1 MSTEHLDVLIVG
13 AGLSGIG
20 AAYRLQTELPGKS
33 YAILEARANSG
44 GTWDLFK
51 YPGIRSDSDMFT
63 LGYPFRPWTDAKAIA
78 DGDSIL
84 RYVRDTARENGIDKK
99 IRYNRKVTTASW
111 SSADSTW
118 SVTVTTGDEDETLTC
133 NFLYLCSGYYSY
145 EGGYTPDFPG
155 RESFAGEVV
164 HPQFWPEEL
173 DYSDKKVVVIGSG
186 ATAVTLVPTMSRDA
200 SHVTMLQRSPTYI
213 LALPSSDKLSDTIR
227 AVLPN
232 QLAHSIARWKSIVV
246 NLSFYQLCRRSPA
259 RAKRLLNLAISRQLP
274 EEIPLDPH
282 FTPTYDPWD
291 QRLCVVPDGDLFKAL
306 RSGKASIETDRID
319 TFTETGIR
327 LASGRELEADIIVTA
342 TGLKMEACGGMS
354 IEVDG
359 EPVTLGDRYVY
370 KGMMISDVPNFAMCV
385 GYTNASW
392 TLRADLTSMY
402 VCRLLTEMDKRGYS
416 KCVPHATE
424 EMDQRPILDL
434 ASGYVMRAVEQFPK
448 QGSKSPW
455 NMRQNYILDR
465 LHSTF
470 GSINDHMTFSKAPA
484 RHSTPVPSKS

>member
-99 IRYNRKVTTASW
+99 IRYNRKVTAASW

-118 SVTVTTGDEDETLTC
+118 TVTVTTGDEDETLTC

-155 RESFAGEVV
+155 RESFSGDVV

-213 LALPSSDKLSDTIR
+213 LALRPATNYRTPFAQYCRINSRTASLDGR
-227 AVLPN
+227 A
-232 QLAHSIARWKSIVV
+232 S
-246 NLSFYQLCRRSPA
+246 
-259 RAKRLLNLAISRQLP
+259 
-274 EEIPLDPH
+274 
-282 FTPTYDPWD
+282 
-291 QRLCVVPDGDLFKAL
+291 
-306 RSGKASIETDRID
+306 
-319 TFTETGIR
+319 
-327 LASGRELEADIIVTA
+327 
-342 TGLKMEACGGMS
+342 
-354 IEVDG
+354 
-359 EPVTLGDRYVY
+359 
-370 KGMMISDVPNFAMCV
+370 
-385 GYTNASW
+385 
-392 TLRADLTSMY
+392 
-402 VCRLLTEMDKRGYS
+402 
-416 KCVPHATE
+416 
-424 EMDQRPILDL
+424 
-434 ASGYVMRAVEQFPK
+434 
-448 QGSKSPW
+448 
-455 NMRQNYILDR
+455 
-465 LHSTF
+465 
-470 GSINDHMTFSKAPA
+470 
-484 RHSTPVPSKS
+484 

>member
-33 YAILEARANSG
+33 YAILEARSNSG

-78 DGDSIL
+78 DGPSIL
-84 RYVRDTARENGIDKK
+84 QYVRDTASENGIDQK
-99 IRYNRKVTTASW
+99 IRYNQKVTAASW
-111 SSADSTW
+111 SSET
-118 SVTVTTGDEDETLTC
+118 SVWTLTVVSEDREHTLTC

-145 EGGYTPDFPG
+145 DAGYTPDFPG
-155 RESFAGEVV
+155 LETFGGTVV
-164 HPQFWPEEL
+164 HPQFWPDDL
-173 DYSDKKVVVIGSG
+173 DYTGKKVVVIGSG
-186 ATAVTLVPTMSRDA
+186 ATAVTLVPTMSKSA
-200 SHVTMLQRSPTYI
+200 EHVTMLQRSPSYI
-213 LALPSSDKLSDTIR
+213 LTLASKDKIADSFRKYLPSK
-227 AVLPN
+227 V
-232 QLAHSIARWKSIVV
+232 AHSVARWKSVLV
-246 NLSFYQLCRRSPA
+246 NLGFYQLCRRSPA
-259 RAKRLLNLAISRQLP
+259 RAKKLLSIAAKRQLP
-274 EEIPLDPH
+274 HDVPIDPH
-282 FTPTYDPWD
+282 FTPAYDPWD

-306 RSGKASIETDRID
+306 KSGKASIETDRIE
-319 TFTETGIR
+319 TFTESGIR
-327 LASGRELEADIIVTA
+327 LMSGTELDADIVVTA

-354 IEVDG
+354 LDVDG
-359 EPVTLGDRYVY
+359 EPVSLGDRYVY
-370 KGMMISDVPNFAMCV
+370 KGMMISEVPNLAMCV

-416 KCVPHATE
+416 TCVPQVTE
-424 EMDQRPILDL
+424 DMDQRPILDL
-434 ASGYVMRAVEQFPK
+434 ESGYVMRAVEQFPK

-465 LHSTF
+465 FHSTF
-470 GSINDHMTFSKAPA
+470 GSINDHMSFSKNNSRAN
-484 RHSTPVPSKS
+484 R